1 VIETV
6 ASYACTA
13 RIEGIKAWTRELAAR
28 RPPRK
33 ADQDQLDAV
42 LCALIGYHWR
52 TKLRALSIMI
62 GDLTSGYMISPVDS
76 STRARLEAAAAKR
89 RVPVDGLI

>member
-1 VIETV
+1 MP
-6 ASYACTA
+6 
-13 RIEGIKAWTRELAAR
+13 IEGIQDWTEKIKRETTD

-52 TKLRALSIMI
+52 AKSRQDSIMI
-62 GDLTSGYMISPVDS
+62 GDLTSGYMIAPADAN
-76 STRARLEAAAAKR
+76 TRGRLAAAAAKR
-89 RVPVDGLI
+89 GVPVDGIN